1 MTWLVLG
8 LALWVGAHLFKSLAP
23 EARAALG
30 ARLGEGPARGLM
42 AGAIGLG
49 LLLMILGYR
58 SADYVGL
65 WTPPRWTYHLNNLL
79 MLVAVF
85 VFALSHSRGRGR
97 AWLRHPMLIA
107 VMIWAAAHLLVNG
120 DLASLVLFGGLGLWA
135 FADRLAINARTPDW
149 TPKAPG
155 TPAGDARWV
164 GISLVV
170 FALAAAIHTW
180 LGYPP
185 FPQ

>member
-49 LLLMILGYR
+49 LVLMILGYR

-79 MLVAVF
+79 MLVSVF
-85 VFALSHSRGRGR
+85 VFALSLMFLNHKFMC
-97 AWLRHPMLIA
+97 W
-107 VMIWAAAHLLVNG
+107 V
-120 DLASLVLFGGLGLWA
+120 
-135 FADRLAINARTPDW
+135 ADRR
-149 TPKAPG
+149 G
-155 TPAGDARWV
+155 
-164 GISLVV
+164 
-170 FALAAAIHTW
+170 
-180 LGYPP
+180 
-185 FPQ
+185 